1 MDELKTNDQKCEDIQ
16 KIKDDLLTKVF
27 EKYGTFFAFSD
38 KQFNEQ
44 KKDGVKYVSLGAGMI
59 TPKDTADAMLKELD
73 KAIDEAQT
81 KDKEL
86 NSKDQIILRELI
98 NYECFYTGNI
108 TDARERLEAYGY
120 TADEIR
126 QVYNDN
132 FKEYVEKFN

>member
-1 MDELKTNDQKCEDIQ
+1 MNELKTNDQKCEDIQ

-73 KAIDEAQT
+73 KAIDTAQA

-86 NSKDQIILRELI
+86 NSKEQIILRELI
-98 NYECFYTGNI
+98 NYECFYVCSP
-108 TDARERLEAYGY
+108 AEAIENLKPYNY
-120 TADEIR
+120 TESEIIE
-126 QVYNDN
+126 VYNN
-132 FKEYVEKFN
+132 HFKEYHELQS

>member
-16 KIKDDLLTKVF
+16 KITDDLLSEVF

-38 KQFNEQ
+38 KQFKEQ
-44 KKDGVKYVSLGAGMI
+44 RKDGVTYVSLQSGMI

-73 KAIDEAQT
+73 KAIDTAQA

-86 NSKDQIILRELI
+86 NSKEEIILRELI
-98 NYECFYTGNI
+98 NYESFYTCS
-108 TDARERLEAYGY
+108 TADATERLELYGY
-120 TADEIR
+120 TADEVR